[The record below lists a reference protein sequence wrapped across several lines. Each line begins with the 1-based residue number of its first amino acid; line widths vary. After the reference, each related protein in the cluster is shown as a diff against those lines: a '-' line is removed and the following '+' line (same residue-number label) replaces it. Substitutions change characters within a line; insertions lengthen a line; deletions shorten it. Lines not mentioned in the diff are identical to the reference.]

1 MFYRIKRAL
10 VWIRRMRY
18 SRGFGVQSPWAYRF
32 VRYVVN
38 EHYPYYE
45 YTHLNKEV
53 YGINKFTRKLCRL
66 YFRIANY
73 CQPKL
78 VVDYGSSTT
87 AYRTYF
93 RAGCHSCHVVQL
105 SADEKGMDKLD
116 DLLAQ
121 NAKVDVAR
129 ISLKGDY
136 RDVVDKLMD
145 HVDRKSL
152 LIIQRIKKNKN
163 TVDYWRELVDD
174 ERTGVTFDL
183 YYCGIIFF
191 DNKKFKRNYIVNF

>member
-32 VRYVVN
+32 IRYVVN

-53 YGINKFTRKLCRL
+53 YGINKFARKLCRL

-73 CQPKL
+73 CQPRL

-87 AYRTYF
+87 AYRTYC

-152 LIIQRIKKNKN
+152 LIIQRIKKNKS